1 LATDS
6 TRKRAIAG
14 LVSVLAAVTAGSDY
28 FYTLS
33 GDQQVTAT
41 IDTDAR
47 RLEVPA
53 AVTLRIRDG
62 QENHVRDYV
71 GRNDGSTVELLL
83 MVDVLLKHTAGDAGN
98 LVNELQ
104 DAIHDVVHAVAKNPT
119 FTNVVNDAF
128 VEQIDETFY
137 DVDTSV
143 AAATIRVRCTYDYQ
157 PGVTT

>member
-1 LATDS
+1 MAADS

-33 GDQQVTAT
+33 GDQQVAAT
-41 IDTDAR
+41 IDLDAK

-53 AVTLRIRDG
+53 AVTIRVRDG
-62 QENHVRDYV
+62 QEQHKRDFAQ
-71 GRNDGSTVELLL
+71 RNDGSTADLLL
-83 MVDVLLKHTAGDAGN
+83 LVDVLLKHTTGDPGN
-98 LVNELQ
+98 LINELQ
-104 DAIHDVVHAVAKNPT
+104 DAIHDVMHAVAKNPT

-128 VEQIDETFY
+128 VEQVDETFY
-137 DVDTSV
+137 DVDMCV
-143 AAATIRVRCTYDYQ
+143 AAATIRVRCTYDYL